1 VISLDRRLRRNVS
14 SGRRAALA
22 QRRAKALDDLRPA
35 E

>member
-1 VISLDRRLRRNVS
+1 VISLDRRLRRNG